1 MHGAATVHGDG
12 GETKDLNTSGRRPAD
27 GLDDRASE
35 PSAGNSVRGVAP
47 LADPVEE
54 HAITEAAV
62 ELSIHRLEETRHKD
76 NNWNAHLKN
85 AFWRNTVNTDTATT

>member
-1 MHGAATVHGDG
+1 MRCENNTARAFG

-47 LADPVEE
+47 LADPVEGE
-54 HAITEAAV
+54 PNDGDADLSDLSAVNELIRAATHDDGEA
-62 ELSIHRLEETRHKD
+62 
-76 NNWNAHLKN
+76 
-85 AFWRNTVNTDTATT
+85 